1 MRESA
6 HQLLVGPEAD
16 RDRRQLAPLGDC
28 GPCRRTRTRIRVRRQ
43 VRLIVLLLVAAA
55 AWAAPSAS
63 ADSIV
68 FIRASNVWLA
78 NQDGSGQYQV
88 TLDGTPSNPYESPS
102 EADDGTILAIHQ
114 APGGRNQLVRMTQSG
129 GLLNAPANTPAPGP
143 AGAIDAKINPAGTL
157 AAYWF
162 VTTVSDPVCAFCVN
176 VASQALLSHS
186 DRFTNYNEVGTPN
199 TGITPSWITND
210 TVLLDNSN
218 ATQWY
223 YKLGM
228 VEAAEW
234 FEESTV
240 PSGDGQ
246 IKLFADSE
254 VAPTGDRLALVRG
267 DLGESLLI
275 YKMNG
280 LPPALPDPPQCAFT
294 GPSGKFV
301 GPTWSSNGRLLAWQE
316 NDGIWTDSVPA
327 NVNDCASYG
336 AGALTIPGGTDP
348 DLSPAANAPGPRP
361 GCGNPG
367 NPTACGGPG
376 PGPGPVV
383 VSVATLRSFLGSE
396 ARALKKLKIKGLL
409 RKGKVSVSFS
419 SPVAGTLTLA
429 LTAPGAAAKKKVT
442 IASGRASFAK
452 PGKKTVTL
460 KLTGK
465 GRKVLKHKRK
475 LKGTLSATFK
485 PSGGSSVSAKTSVSL
500 KR

>member
-1 MRESA
+1 MTRACA
-6 HQLLVGPEAD
+6 HQLLAGLEAD
-16 RDRRQLAPLGDC
+16 HGRRQLAPLGDC
-28 GPCRRTRTRIRVRRQ
+28 GPCRRTRARIRVRRQ
-43 VRLIVLLLVAAA
+43 VRLAALLVLAAA
-55 AWAAPSAS
+55 LWFVPAAG
-63 ADSIV
+63 ADSLV
-68 FIRASNVWLA
+68 FIKASNVWIA
-78 NQDGSGQYQV
+78 NQDGSGQFQV
-88 TLDGTPSNPYESPS
+88 TLDGTPGNPYESPS

-114 APGGRNQLVRMTQSG
+114 PPGGRNQLVRMTQSG
-129 GLLNAPANTPAPGP
+129 GLLNPPANTPAPGP

-162 VTTVSDPVCAFCVN
+162 VTTVSDPFCAFCVN

-199 TGITPSWITND
+199 TGITPSWITSD
-210 TVLLDNSN
+210 TILLDNSN

-228 VEAAEW
+228 PEAAEW

-267 DLGESLLI
+267 DNGETLLI

-280 LPPALPDPPQCAFT
+280 LPPALPSPPQCGFE
-294 GPSGKFV
+294 GPSGKFI

-327 NVNDCASYG
+327 DVNSCGGYG
-336 AGALTIPGGTDP
+336 TAALTIPGGTDP

-367 NPTACGGPG
+367 NPTVCGG

-383 VSVATLRSFLGSE
+383 VSTATLRTLLGSE
-396 ARALKKLKIKGLL
+396 AKALKKLKIKGLL
-409 RKGKVSVSFS
+409 RKGKVSVPFN

-429 LTAPGAAAKKKVT
+429 LTAPGAAAKKKIV
-442 IASGRASFAK
+442 IASGRVTFSAPAK
-452 PGKKTVTL
+452 KSVTL
-460 KLTGK
+460 KLTRK

-475 LKGTLSATFK
+475 LKGTLTATFK
-485 PSGGSSVSAKTSVSL
+485 PTGGSAVSAKTSVSL